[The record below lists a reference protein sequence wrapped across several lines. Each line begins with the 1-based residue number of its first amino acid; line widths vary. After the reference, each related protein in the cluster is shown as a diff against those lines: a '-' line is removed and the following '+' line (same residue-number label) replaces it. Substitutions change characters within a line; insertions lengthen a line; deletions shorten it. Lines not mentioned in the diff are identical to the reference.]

1 MKSKAVIKDT
11 RHACLPFGGSA
22 PRMLNGEHPTG
33 NHHTGLSIGNRLAS
47 RRSAKWRTGA
57 TMGAISLFFILTTA
71 VINNT
76 VAQTPGKIH
85 ATGQVLLPNGWK
97 LSPAGRALPLGDL
110 PLNMQVSA
118 SGRLLAV
125 TNNGESTQS
134 VQLIDPKTEKQLDER
149 IVGKSWYGLAFSHD
163 ETRLYA
169 SGGNDNWIMAFHI
182 ENNRIGRADTIKLAP
197 RPWPK
202 NKVCPTG
209 IAVNKANT
217 RLYTVTKEDSAL
229 YIVDPNARRTIKR
242 VKLAAEAYS
251 CVLSPDE
258 KMLYISIW
266 GGGAVTCYN
275 TLTGEMNNI
284 TAGSHPNELLLNKK
298 GSLLFAANADDNSV
312 SVINTATRKTVEVI
326 STALY
331 PTRLTGSTT
340 NGLALSPNEKT
351 LYIANADN
359 NCLAVFD
366 VSKPGSSH
374 SLGFIPVGWYP
385 TNVKTLGGKIIVAN
399 GKGFTSMANP
409 NGPKPV
415 KKADN
420 SGYRSGAGNTKEQY
434 IGGLFWGTL
443 SFITVPQAAQLKAYT
458 KQVYANTP
466 FNNKVTAVA
475 AGMEGNPIP
484 RTRGGKSPIKYVFY
498 IIKENRTYDQVM
510 GDAAGG
516 NGDTSLCIFGNK
528 VTPNEHAI
536 AGEFVLLDNFY
547 VDAEVSADGHN
558 WSTAAY
564 ATDFIEKTW
573 PTSYGGRGGNYD
585 SEGERDAGN
594 PRDGYIWDYCKRA
607 GVSYRT
613 YGEFAEYN
621 RVNIKSL
628 KGHSCTRSPGFD
640 LSIKDVKREAI
651 WEHDFD
657 SLLAIHAVPRFNSV
671 RLSDDH
677 TSGQRK
683 GAISPIAAVADN
695 DQSVGM
701 MLEHLSKSSIWKES
715 VVFILE
721 DDAQNGSDHVDAHRS
736 PVFVAG
742 PWVKRNAVIHKMY
755 STSGVLRTIELI
767 LGLPPMSQ
775 YDAAALPLFECFTNK
790 PDLTPYRLKAARV
803 NLGQRNIAVNE
814 SSRRSQSFNLAKE
827 DAVPDL
833 ILNEVIWKS
842 VKGETSAMPAPKH
855 SAFVILEKKKK
866 DDDD

>member
-1 MKSKAVIKDT
+1 MKSKAILIVLFVT
-11 RHACLPFGGSA
+11 L
-22 PRMLNGEHPTG
+22 ML
-33 NHHTGLSIGNRLAS
+33 SS
-47 RRSAKWRTGA
+47 
-57 TMGAISLFFILTTA
+57 F
-71 VINNT
+71 
-76 VAQTPGKIH
+76 AQIPGKMY

-110 PLNMQVSA
+110 PLNMQLSA

-125 TNNGESTQS
+125 TNNGQSTQS
-134 VQLIDPKTEKQLDER
+134 VQLFDPKTEKKLDER
-149 IVGKSWYGLAFSHD
+149 IVGKAWYGLAFSRD

-182 ENNRIGRADTIKLAP
+182 ANNKIGKADTIKLA
-197 RPWPK
+197 RGPWPK

-209 IAVNKANT
+209 IAVNNADT
-217 RLYTVTKEDSAL
+217 RLYVVTKEDSAL
-229 YIVDPNARRTIKR
+229 YVVDATTRNTIKR
-242 VKLAAEAYS
+242 VKLSAEAYS
-251 CVLSPDE
+251 CILSPDE
-258 KMLYISIW
+258 KTLYISVW
-266 GGGAVTCYN
+266 GGEAVTCYN
-275 TLTGEMNNI
+275 TLTGEMKNI
-284 TAGSHPNELLLNKK
+284 KVGSHPNELLLSKN
-298 GSLLFAANADDNSV
+298 GSILFAANANDNSV
-312 SVINTATRKTVEVI
+312 SVIDTRSRKTIEII

-331 PTRLTGSTT
+331 PTHLTGSTT
-340 NGLALSPNEKT
+340 NGLALSPDEKT

-385 TNVKTLGGKIIVAN
+385 TNVKTLGNKIIVSN

-409 NGPKPV
+409 RGPQPIKKP
-415 KKADN
+415 DN
-420 SGYRSGAGNTKEQY
+420 SGYQSGPVNSKEQY

-443 SFITVPQAAQLKAYT
+443 SFITAPQTEQLKIYT

-466 FNNKVTAVA
+466 FNDKVTRVA
-475 AGMEGNPIP
+475 PGMEGNPIP

-510 GDAAGG
+510 GDDPRG

-528 VTPNEHAI
+528 ITPNEHAI
-536 AGEFVLLDNFY
+536 ANEFVLLDNFY

-573 PTSYGGRGGNYD
+573 PTSYGNRGGNYD

-613 YGEFAEYN
+613 YGEFAEYGT
-621 RVNIKSL
+621 VNIKSL
-628 KGHSCTRSPGFD
+628 KGHSCTQSPSFD
-640 LSIKDVKREAI
+640 LSIPDIKREAI

-657 SLLAIHAVPRFNSV
+657 SLLAIHAVPQFNSI
-671 RLSDDH
+671 RLSNDH

-683 GAISPIAAVADN
+683 GAISPISAVADN
-695 DQSVGM
+695 DQSVGLL
-701 MLEHLSKSSIWKES
+701 LEHLSKSTIWKES

-721 DDAQNGSDHVDAHRS
+721 DDAQSGPDHVDAHRS

-742 PWVKRNAVIHKMY
+742 PYVKRNAAIHNMY

-775 YDAAALPLFECFTNK
+775 YDAAAVPLFDCFTNK
-790 PDLTPYRLKAARV
+790 PDFAPYRVKPAQV
-803 NLGQRNIAVNE
+803 NLQQRNIAVNE
-814 SSRRSQSFNLAKE
+814 SSKRSQSFNFAKE
-827 DAVPDL
+827 DAVPDRD
-833 ILNEVIWKS
+833 LNEVVWKS
-842 VKGETSAMPAPKH
+842 VKGESSVMPAPKH
-855 SAFVILEKKKK
+855 SAFVILEKRKK

>member
-1 MKSKAVIKDT
+1 MKPRTILIVLFAALTLSS
-11 RHACLPFGGSA
+11 FG
-22 PRMLNGEHPTG
+22 
-33 NHHTGLSIGNRLAS
+33 
-47 RRSAKWRTGA
+47 
-57 TMGAISLFFILTTA
+57 
-71 VINNT
+71 
-76 VAQTPGKIH
+76 QTPGKMH
-85 ATGQVLLPNGWK
+85 TTGQVLLPNGWK

-110 PLNMQVSA
+110 PLNMQLSA

-134 VQLIDPKTEKQLDER
+134 IQLFDPKTEKKLDER
-149 IVGKSWYGLAFSHD
+149 IVGKAWYGLAFSHD

-169 SGGNDNWIMAFHI
+169 SGGNDNWIMVFHI
-182 ENNRIGRADTIKLAP
+182 ENNKIGKADTIKLAP
-197 RPWPK
+197 RSWPK

-209 IAVNKANT
+209 IAVNKSNT
-217 RLYTVTKEDSAL
+217 RLYVVTKEDSAL
-229 YIVDPNARRTIKR
+229 YVVDPITRHTIKR
-242 VKLAAEAYS
+242 IKLAAEAYS
-251 CVLSPDE
+251 CILSPDE
-258 KMLYISIW
+258 KTLYISIW
-266 GGGAVTCYN
+266 GGGSVTRYN
-275 TLTGEMNNI
+275 TLTDEITNI
-284 TAGSHPNELLLNKK
+284 AVGSHPNELLLNKK
-298 GSLLFAANADDNSV
+298 GTLLFAANANDNSV
-312 SVINTATRKTVEVI
+312 SVINTKTNNTSEVI
-326 STALY
+326 ATALY
-331 PTRLTGSTT
+331 PTHLTGSTT
-340 NGLALSPNEKT
+340 NGLALSPDEKT

-385 TNVKTLGGKIIVAN
+385 TNVKTLGNKIIISN

-409 NGPKPV
+409 RGPQPV

-420 SGYRSGAGNTKEQY
+420 SGYQSGAVNSKEQY

-443 SFITVPQAAQLKAYT
+443 SFITVPQAAQLKLYT
-458 KQVYANTP
+458 RQVYANTP
-466 FNNKVTAVA
+466 FSNKVTRVA
-475 AGMEGNPIP
+475 PGMEGNPIP
-484 RTRGGKSPIKYVFY
+484 RTRGGKSPIKHVFY

-510 GDAAGG
+510 GDDPRG

-528 VTPNEHAI
+528 VTPNHHAI
-536 AGEFVLLDNFY
+536 ANEFVLLDNFY

-613 YGEFAEYN
+613 YGEFAEFGT
-621 RVNIKSL
+621 VNIKSL
-628 KGHSCTRSPGFD
+628 KGHSCTQSPSFD
-640 LSIKDVKREAI
+640 LSIPDIKREAI
-651 WEHDFD
+651 WAHDFD
-657 SLLAIHAVPRFNSV
+657 SLLAINAVPQFNTI
-671 RLSDDH
+671 RICNDH

-683 GAISPIAAVADN
+683 GAISPISAVADN
-695 DQSVGM
+695 DQGIGRF
-701 MLEHLSKSSIWKES
+701 LEHLSKSSIWKES

-721 DDAQNGSDHVDAHRS
+721 DDAQNGPDHVDAHRS

-742 PWVKRNAVIHKMY
+742 PYVKRNAVIHNMY

-775 YDAAALPLFECFTNK
+775 YDAAAMPLYECFTNK
-790 PDLTPYRLKAARV
+790 PDFTPYHVKAAQV
-803 NLGQRNIAVNE
+803 SLQQRNMAVNE
-814 SSRRSQSFNLAKE
+814 SSKRSQSFNFAKE
-827 DAVPDL
+827 DAVPDRD
-833 ILNEVIWKS
+833 LNEVVWKS
-842 VKGETSAMPAPKH
+842 IKGESSVMPAPKH